1 MSREIDLMILG
12 GGCAGLSLAMRL
24 AKLGARCPQTLIV
37 ESRERYVNDRTWCF
51 WGTPSAQLTSLVR
64 HRWSRVRVSAEG
76 RQREVDC
83 TSSPYEMIPASVF
96 YEAAL
101 REVAANPRIQLVTG
115 TAVSDQPVRTG
126 NRWAISTP
134 FGTHSPRWVV
144 DTRPVRSPRR
154 GDAVLWQSFYGREIL
169 CETDRFDA
177 GCATLM
183 DFLPTKDGRI
193 VFVYMLPVTARQALI
208 EVTAFAPDPLGPEL
222 LGELLDGVLTKSLA
236 ISNSETVRVESGSL
250 PMGLS
255 KIAEQTHR
263 NWCRAGLAGG
273 GARPASGFAF
283 QRIQRWADQCAE
295 QLARGHGPCSQPADP
310 WRLRAMDDLF
320 LRVLR
325 AHPEAGPGLFMKLFA
340 MPDSGPMIRFLN
352 DCPRWSDCWR
362 IILALPPGLFL
373 RELLKGLSPR
383 KDLRAQPA

>member
-1 MSREIDLMILG
+1 MSHEIDLMILG

-24 AKLGARCPQTLIV
+24 AKLGARCPQTVIV

-51 WGTPSAQLTSLVR
+51 WGTPSAQLTSLVC
-64 HRWSRVRVSAEG
+64 HRWSRVRVSAES
-76 RQREVDC
+76 RRLEVDC
-83 TSSPYEMIPASVF
+83 ASSPYEMIPASVF

-101 REVAANPRIQLVTG
+101 AAIAANPRIQLVTG
-115 TAVSDQPVRTG
+115 ASVSGQPVRTG
-126 NRWAISTP
+126 DGWPISTP

-154 GDAVLWQSFYGREIL
+154 GDAVLWQSFYGREVR
-169 CETDRFDA
+169 CDTDRFDA

-183 DFLPTKDGRI
+183 DFLPVKDGRV

-208 EVTAFAPDPLGPEL
+208 EVTAFSPEPLGSEL

-236 ISNSETVRVESGSL
+236 ISKSKTVRAESGSL
-250 PMGLS
+250 PMGLV
-255 KIAEQTHR
+255 KVTEKTHR

-295 QLARGHGPCSQPADP
+295 QLARGLGPCSQPDDP

-340 MPDSGPMIRFLN
+340 MQDSGPMIRFLS
-352 DCPRWSDCWR
+352 DCPRWSDCLR

-373 RELLKGLSPR
+373 WELLKGLSSR
-383 KDLRAQPA
+383 KALRAQPA